1 MPRVR
6 REVTPSEREAES
18 RLQIARRVARHLSW
32 TVLRKRLY
40 PGHSD
45 GYQIVHRGR
54 VVAGAQYDLTVEDV
68 FRLCIEEA
76 HRQNRAF

>member
-1 MPRVR
+1 M
-6 REVTPSEREAES
+6 TLSEREAKA
-18 RLQIARRVARHLSW
+18 RLQIARRVAQHLSW
-32 TVLRKRLY
+32 TVLTKHLH

-54 VVAGAQYDLTVEDV
+54 VIAGANYDLSIEAVY
-68 FRLCIEEA
+68 RLCIGEA

>member
-1 MPRVR
+1 MSKVP
-6 REVTPSEREAES
+6 REVTPSEREAKA
-18 RLQIARRVARHLSW
+18 RLQIARRVAQHLSW
-32 TVLRKRLY
+32 TVLRKHLH

-45 GYQIVHRGR
+45 GYQIVHRGK
-54 VVAGAQYDLTVEDV
+54 VVSGAQYDLTVEDV